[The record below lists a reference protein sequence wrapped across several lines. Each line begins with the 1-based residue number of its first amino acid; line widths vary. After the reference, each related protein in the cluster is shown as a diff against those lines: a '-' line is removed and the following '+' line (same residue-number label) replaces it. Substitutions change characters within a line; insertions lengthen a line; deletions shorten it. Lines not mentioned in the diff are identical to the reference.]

1 MATLAPFFQANP
13 GRSVRLQPNLPDRGS
28 VFDYVVDLK
37 QPGCGGSD
45 VDGMETTWLIDDYLG
60 L

>member
-1 MATLAPFFQANP
+1 MTLAPFFQANP

-37 QPGCGGSD
+37 QPGSD
-45 VDGMETTWLIDDYLG
+45 VDGMEKTWLIDD
-60 L
+60 